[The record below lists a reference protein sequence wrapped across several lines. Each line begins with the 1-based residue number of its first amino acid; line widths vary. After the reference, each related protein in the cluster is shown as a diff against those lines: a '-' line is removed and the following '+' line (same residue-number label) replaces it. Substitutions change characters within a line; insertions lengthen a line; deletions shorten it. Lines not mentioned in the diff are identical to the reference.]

1 MVYSWVGAEEAVIL
15 PLVPGLV
22 FFARL
27 LLKCVQ
33 QLGPG
38 KKLNTWNYE
47 SLYKRIKRAGPTEG
61 VTEKNNDNKCLDTT
75 SYVSDTVHVILV
87 TMLGRCFLSSSFTFE
102 EMEAQRD

>member
-38 KKLNTWNYE
+38 KKLNT
-47 SLYKRIKRAGPTEG
+47 
-61 VTEKNNDNKCLDTT
+61 
-75 SYVSDTVHVILV
+75 
-87 TMLGRCFLSSSFTFE
+87 
-102 EMEAQRD
+102 